1 MKKSMKLNSANI
13 IAIRKNLDA
22 NINKYW
28 RIIRAENLMSK
39 KAVAAKQGSGLDLK
53 GLYNQIMQMTE
64 KRIMIKGILVALNT
78 GVTTFSYE
86 DFKKTNNYSIFAACE
101 AKEAIAQLKM
111 IKTLDPST
119 KAKKGLKAM
128 PKREVFSSA
137 KIAQLIHE
145 QQLLANKF
153 DANLE
158 KFNNETSVEITDS
171 IADTFEKDLAVQ
183 NTYKFETYGSPQGA
197 RSRLARTTIDIFVL
211 NIINF

>member
-1 MKKSMKLNSANI
+1 MNKKSIKLNSANI
-13 IAIRKNLDA
+13 ITIRKNIDIT
-22 NINKYW
+22 INKYW

-39 KAVAAKQGSGLDLK
+39 KAIAAKQGSGLDLK
-53 GLYNQIMQMTE
+53 SLYNQIMQLSE
-64 KRIMIKGILVALNT
+64 KRIMIKGILVTLNT
-78 GVTTFSYE
+78 GTTTFSYE

-128 PKREVFSSA
+128 PKREIFSSA

-158 KFNNETSVEITDS
+158 KFNNETSIEIKDT
-171 IADTFEKDLAVQ
+171 IADKFEMDLAV
-183 NTYKFETYGSPQGA
+183 
-197 RSRLARTTIDIFVL
+197 
-211 NIINF
+211 

>member
-1 MKKSMKLNSANI
+1 MAENSSRLFNLNQNYMKKSMKLNSANI

-171 IADTFEKDLAVQ
+171 IADTFEKDLAV
-183 NTYKFETYGSPQGA
+183 
-197 RSRLARTTIDIFVL
+197 
-211 NIINF
+211 